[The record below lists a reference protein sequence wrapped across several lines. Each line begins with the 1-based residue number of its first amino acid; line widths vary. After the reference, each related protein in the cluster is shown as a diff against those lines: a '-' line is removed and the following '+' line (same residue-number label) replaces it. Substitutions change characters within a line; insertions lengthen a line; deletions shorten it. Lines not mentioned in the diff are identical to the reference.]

1 MSQQEKARRMKITLT
16 VWAALLIPT
25 NAAALLGIDVN
36 PALAWGGLIV
46 VIVGTFYYQFV
57 QGREFPDE

>member
-1 MSQQEKARRMKITLT
+1 MKITLT

-36 PALAWGGLIV
+36 PLLAWGGLIV